1 MAATMNHADMCELGT
16 AFHLPVAGLLR
27 SSLLYASSGRCGC
40 SWRRVLRGRVVMSM
54 HGSDFGV
61 GVDAG
66 EGFRGRGVRISITGI
81 RLGALRSRS
90 GVICIGPTA
99 LRGVTSDR
107 HASTSYAH

>member
-1 MAATMNHADMCELGT
+1 
-16 AFHLPVAGLLR
+16 
-27 SSLLYASSGRCGC
+27 
-40 SWRRVLRGRVVMSM
+40 MSM

-107 HASTSYAH
+107 HASTSMNTGMKNGDFPPSCDT